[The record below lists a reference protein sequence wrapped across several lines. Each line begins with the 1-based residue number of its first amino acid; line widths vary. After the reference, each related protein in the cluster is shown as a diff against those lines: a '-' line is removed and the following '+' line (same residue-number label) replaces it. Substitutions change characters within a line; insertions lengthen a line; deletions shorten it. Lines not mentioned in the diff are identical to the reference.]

1 MRGFS
6 GVLKKEVKIYLDTS
20 VYNRPFDDQ
29 SQPRIWLETMAFFII
44 LQLIETEKAELIISS
59 VIEFEN
65 DKNPFAERRS
75 WVNSCLHL
83 FKENIMLNAAIRK
96 RGKEMERQRIK
107 PVDALHLACA
117 ESGKAEYFMTC
128 DDKIVKH
135 YQSQAVTA
143 LNPVEFIVKFTEE
156 K

>member
-1 MRGFS
+1 M
-6 GVLKKEVKIYLDTS
+6 
-20 VYNRPFDDQ
+20 
-29 SQPRIWLETMAFFII
+29 
-44 LQLIETEKAELIISS
+44 
-59 VIEFEN
+59 IEFEN
-65 DKNPFAERRS
+65 DKNPFAERRL
-75 WVNSCLHL
+75 WVNSCLKL
-83 FKENIMLNAAIRK
+83 FKENIMLNTAIRK

-117 ESGKAEYFMTC
+117 ESGKADYFMTC

>member
-1 MRGFS
+1 
-6 GVLKKEVKIYLDTS
+6 VKIYLDTS

-65 DKNPFAERRS
+65 DKNPFAERRL
-75 WVNSCLHL
+75 WVNSCLNL
-83 FKENIMLNAAIRK
+83 FKKEIILNTLIRK
-96 RGKEMERQRIK
+96 RGREMEKQGIK

-117 ESGKAEYFMTC
+117 ESGKADYFMTC

-135 YQSQAVTA
+135 YQRQGLTV
-143 LNPVEFIVKFTEE
+143 LNPVEFIIKITEE